1 MAEER
6 GDRRGLSPQAGEIAP
21 PWLTVEAGLYVLLI
35 LIAALVRFY
44 GLGRQP
50 LQEQEAQLALDVWR
64 FYRGGA
70 ASIRGHS
77 PLLFNGNALLYIL
90 FGAND
95 SVARVLPALA
105 GTLMV
110 GLPYLLRTY
119 LGRRG
124 ALVTAAIL
132 GLSPSFVF
140 FSRQLSGEIVVAA
153 SLLVLMAGLFGY
165 LGLGKVLHLYLA
177 AGALAVAVV
186 AGGAAY
192 AGLLALGGF
201 FLAVALYFRYAKGE
215 TPLPEG
221 WSAPPTSRRSWL
233 MATGIFAAVVLA
245 IATGLLVNPHGL
257 QATLDLIPAW
267 LSEFTPLSGGQ
278 PWHYYV
284 SLLIGYA
291 PLVLVFGLTG
301 AVYLPRRD
309 VFSALL
315 VCWFGVT
322 FVLYSLMPTK
332 LPSGVLQMLLP
343 LTLLTGRTI
352 GDLLTKVGEGERW
365 LWDGLA
371 LVVSIPVIFHMILQ
385 LSAFA
390 DPEDPGEP
398 TRLVVVFLSLF
409 LLASVI
415 LITGTLAQDWRAAI
429 RTGALIILLILGSL
443 TVRTMWR
450 LNHYRPGNPLELL
463 VERPTSSDVRNLVTA
478 IEDYSNQQ
486 ERDRH
491 SVDVTVQE
499 EQDSILAWYL
509 RDFTDL
515 GFASGSASSPT
526 PVVITPLEEPLDV
539 AGYRGARFRIQSTWQ
554 AEDLPGHE
562 LARWYLFRET
572 LYRPTYRDVTMWV
585 AVGPEE

>member
-1 MAEER
+1 MAEQR
-6 GDRRGLSPQAGEIAP
+6 SDRQRLSAQAGEIAP
-21 PWLTVEAGLYVLLI
+21 PWLTVEAGLYALLI

-77 PLLFNGNALLYIL
+77 PLLFNGNALLYVL

-95 SVARVLPALA
+95 SVTRVLPALA

-110 GLPYLLRTY
+110 GAPYLLRAY

-140 FSRQLSGEIVVAA
+140 FSRKVSGDIVVAA
-153 SLLVLMAGLFGY
+153 SLLVLVAGLFGY
-165 LGLGKVLHLYLA
+165 AGLGKVSHLYLA
-177 AGALAVAVV
+177 AGALAIAVV

-192 AGLLALGGF
+192 AGLLALGSVL
-201 FLAVALYFRYAKGE
+201 LAVALYFRYAPGE
-215 TPLPEG
+215 ARWPEG
-221 WSAPPTSRRSWL
+221 WRAPATSGREWL
-233 MATGIFAAVVLA
+233 MAAGVFAAAVLA
-245 IATGLLVNPHGL
+245 VATGLLVNLLGL

-267 LSEFTPLSGGQ
+267 LSHLTAVSVGQ

-301 AVYLPRRD
+301 AVWLARRD
-309 VFSALL
+309 VFSTLL
-315 VCWFGVT
+315 VCWLGVS

-332 LPSGVLQMLLP
+332 VPSGLLQMLLP
-343 LTLLTGRTI
+343 LTLLAGRII
-352 GDLLTKVGEGERW
+352 GDLVTRVSEGERW
-365 LWDGLA
+365 LWNGLA
-371 LVVSIPVIFHMILQ
+371 LLVSVPVIFHMILQ

-390 DPEDPGEP
+390 NPENPGQPE
-398 TRLVVVFLSLF
+398 RLIVVLLSLF
-409 LLASVI
+409 LLTSVA
-415 LITGTLAQDWRAAI
+415 LVTGTLAQDWRGTI
-429 RTGALIILLILGSL
+429 RTGALIMLLILGSL
-443 TVRTMWR
+443 TVQTMWR
-450 LNHYRPGNPLELL
+450 LNHYRPGNALELL
-463 VERPTSSDVRNLVTA
+463 VERPTSSDVRKLVTA

-486 ERDRH
+486 QGDRH
-491 SVDVTVQE
+491 SVDVTVQGE
-499 EQDSILAWYL
+499 RDSILAWYL

-526 PVVITPLEEPLDV
+526 PVMITPLEEPLGV
-539 AGYRGARFRIQSTWQ
+539 AGYRGARFRMQSTWHP
-554 AEDLPGHE
+554 EDLPGHE
-562 LARWYLFRET
+562 LVRWYLFRDT